1 MHETPEELEE
11 LQALIDR
18 SMDGMAEHMARI
30 FTPGLRLSARQV
42 VAYVS
47 GTTQLAVATV
57 TEKGEPRVSP
67 VDAFFYRGRFWFGTS
82 PRSRR
87 AVHLRARPAVSATY
101 FVGDELAIVVHGT
114 AAIVERDDAGAK
126 EVDEAATAV
135 FGWSPF
141 AAGPGAIMIRIDPTS
156 MYTRAARPDDYP
168 EG

>member
-1 MHETPEELEE
+1 MHETPEELDE

-18 SMDGMAEHMARI
+18 SMGGMAEHMARI
-30 FTPGLRLSARQV
+30 FTPDLRLTARQV
-42 VAYVS
+42 VTHLS
-47 GTTQLAVATV
+47 GTAQLAVATV
-57 TEKGEPRVSP
+57 TAKGAPRVTP
-67 VDAFFYRGRFWFGTS
+67 VDALFYRGRFWFGTS

-114 AAIVERDDAGAK
+114 AAIVERADAGAK

-141 AAGPGAIMIRIDPTS
+141 AAGAGAIMIRIDPTS
-156 MYTRAARPDDYP
+156 MYTRAARPESYP
-168 EG
+168 EA